1 MTIMFTLG
9 SHSSCNKINSW
20 LLLHPVFKCF
30 NICFSLNKHS
40 LKKAIDC
47 MFQPVATIVFILG
60 KWHLQVQEK
69 LMRRTLKATSV
80 RGRGGGAQPEVDMW
94 EWLKFFLFFSF
105 TNSKHCFLLLPA
117 LVPGTEAKD
126 FPGQGEMEW
135 MKEEGWLAFSSFAFQ
150 ILS

>member
-1 MTIMFTLG
+1 MFTLG

-20 LLLHPVFKCF
+20 LLLHPVFKRF

-80 RGRGGGAQPEVDMW
+80 REEEEELSQRLTCGNDSSFFVFFFYKFQALFPPPPCPSPRHWGQGFSRAVDERGRMTR
-94 EWLKFFLFFSF
+94 FFLFCIS
-105 TNSKHCFLLLPA
+105 NSV
-117 LVPGTEAKD
+117 LVKLN
-126 FPGQGEMEW
+126 
-135 MKEEGWLAFSSFAFQ
+135 K
-150 ILS
+150 